1 MYHICPARCQTQ
13 FIHGEDA
20 DGEKARS
27 AFLSAEFG
35 VELAAAVVG
44 RLARMNKGD
53 NPAFGDR
60 FFNLGI
66 AENHF
71 ACLIGERKSGNRRLG
86 EKPVNLGIQALWRS
100 GLLLEGPSEGVAL

>member
-13 FIHGEDA
+13 FIHSEDA
-20 DGEKARS
+20 DGGKARS

-35 VELAAAVVG
+35 AELAAAIFG
-44 RLARMNKGD
+44 RLPRMNKAD

-71 ACLIGERKSGNRRLG
+71 AGLVGERKRGNRRLA
-86 EKPVNLGIQALWRS
+86 EKLVDLSIQTLGRS